1 MYGCKVSKDVLET
14 LIRNNLVSHSNKP
27 LDVSLIKTLTLQI
40 IDSIEYLINKNKTK
54 FLRDNFFSGN

>member
-40 IDSIEYLINKNKTK
+40 IDSIEYLINKNKQ
-54 FLRDNFFSGN
+54 NS